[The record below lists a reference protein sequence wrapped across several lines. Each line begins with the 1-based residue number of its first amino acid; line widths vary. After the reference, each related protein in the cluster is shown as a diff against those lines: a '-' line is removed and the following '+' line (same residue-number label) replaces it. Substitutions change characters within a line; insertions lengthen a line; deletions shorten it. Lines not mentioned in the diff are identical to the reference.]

1 MTDRTRPREACA
13 SKNPIPWEQD
23 SESNIRISFLN
34 IMNLKNNHDDIV
46 KDKTLMRST
55 ILAVSETWLNIN
67 ESIEITGFKEYLNS
81 TGPGKGLALFIRDD
95 DFKHKI
101 NIREERMQITLVG
114 SNDLDVIIVY
124 RSEQGSTLQ
133 LIQHLEDLINPGSA
147 IVICGD
153 FNICYRS
160 TRNNRVTKFLNQLG
174 FSQLM
179 NEPTHIRGRT
189 IDHFYFREGAV
200 IQENPIILRYSP
212 YYSDHDAICATI
224 KKMSCQ
230 TKTD

>member
-1 MTDRTRPREACA
+1 M
-13 SKNPIPWEQD
+13 IL
-23 SESNIRISFLN
+23 SN
-34 IMNLKNNHDDIV
+34 
-46 KDKTLMRST
+46 
-55 ILAVSETWLNIN
+55 
-67 ESIEITGFKEYLNS
+67 

-95 DFKHKI
+95 TFQHRI
-101 NIREERMQITLVG
+101 NITEEKMQITLVG
-114 SNDLDVIIVY
+114 SNELDVITVY

-133 LIQHLEDLINPGSA
+133 LIQHLRDLMNPGKA

-153 FNICYRS
+153 FNICYNE

-179 NEPTHIRGRT
+179 KEPTHIRGRT

-200 IQENPIILRYSP
+200 IQEHPIILRYSP

-224 KKMSCQ
+224 KKMTCQ
-230 TKTD
+230 TETDTV